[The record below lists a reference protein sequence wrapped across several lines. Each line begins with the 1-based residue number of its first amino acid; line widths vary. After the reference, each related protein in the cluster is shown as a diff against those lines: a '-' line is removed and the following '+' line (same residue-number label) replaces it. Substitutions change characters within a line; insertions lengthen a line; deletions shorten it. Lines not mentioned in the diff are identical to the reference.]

1 MHLHWSRIFG
11 LLLVLLPAVEAAAQ
25 ATETGKAEYLFS
37 VFFGGGSY
45 VVTDDQ
51 LAELRA
57 FMEHIPRIE
66 EYEVELHG
74 HTDNIGSREYN
85 LWLSEQRTR
94 AIFERLVLENIPD
107 TAIEILDFGEQ
118 APVYDNSTWEGKLR
132 NRRVDIIFKR
142 IVM

>member
-1 MHLHWSRIFG
+1 M
-11 LLLVLLPAVEAAAQ
+11 LLLLLPGFSSRAYAQ
-25 ATETGKAEYLFS
+25 EHGKPEYIFS

-45 VVTDDQ
+45 VVTEDQ
-51 LAELRA
+51 MAELRA
-57 FMEHIPRIE
+57 LMDQIPHIE

-85 LWLSEQRTR
+85 QWLSEQRTR
-94 AIFERLVLENIPD
+94 AIFDRLLHENIPD
-107 TAIEILDFGEQ
+107 TVIEIIDFGEQ
-118 APVYDNSTWEGKLR
+118 APVYDNTTWEGKLR